1 MGAYFV
7 PEPGEEVW
15 RGGEEAAGVH
25 GVPDD
30 LGDGPGKQK
39 EGEAEGGLRGW
50 QEVEDEPCDVDPV
63 TGLVW

>member
-1 MGAYFV
+1 M
-7 PEPGEEVW
+7 W

-25 GVPDD
+25 GVSDD
-30 LGDGPGKQK
+30 LRDGPGQQK